1 MLRFISVI
9 GDLCDQNA
17 TSGFRQTNRLS
28 QQHCIMSVLRA
39 LWVFLIGLVRFM
51 TKIHSF

>member
-1 MLRFISVI
+1 MLWFISVI

-17 TSGFRQTNRLS
+17 TPGFKQTNKLS

-39 LWVFLIGLVRFM
+39 LSIFLIGLVRFM
-51 TKIHSF
+51 TRIHSF